1 VATKS
6 HNNVSSWSP
15 DRVSDYHDGRLYS
28 DVEDEQ
34 PDCQAIQGS
43 GHGTLSIHNRQHQAR
58 SLWGLIS
65 YMMSSH
71 NKALSCLFDRAMN
84 TRATGSS
91 RQQQAAAGS
100 GRQRQAAA
108 GSGTARHAM
117 AQRRQAVAG
126 RGTAEAGRGA
136 AAAAAI
142 RNVSPPRFRPQ
153 LASAA
158 ARRRPQLAARSL
170 QPAAR
175 RSPPAAAACGLQP
188 AAGSPSPAA
197 RRYPLLPAV
206 TRCSPM
212 SAARS
217 QPNTSRLWSSAGLS
231 SKKPREISSP
241 VDHPV

>member
-1 VATKS
+1 MATKS

-91 RQQQAAAGS
+91 RQRQAAAGS

-108 GSGTARHAM
+108 QRGTPWHSGGRPWRAV
-117 AQRRQAVAG
+117 AQRRQAVAQ
-126 RGTAEAGRGA
+126 RR
-136 AAAAAI
+136 
-142 RNVSPPRFRPQ
+142 RPPSVTCRRLASARSSRLPQ
-153 LASAA
+153 LAV
-158 ARRRPQLAARSL
+158 ARSL
-170 QPAAR
+170 QPAAC
-175 RSPPAAAACGLQP
+175 SPPLAARRPPPQP
-188 AAGSPSPAA
+188 AAYSPPRAA
-197 RRYPLLPAV
+197 RRPQLAGTRCYPLLPAV
-206 TRCSPM
+206 PRCPQPV
-212 SAARS
+212 RS
-217 QPNTSRLWSSAGLS
+217 RTPRGCGHRLDFRQKNLGRSL
-231 SKKPREISSP
+231 RR
-241 VDHPV
+241 